1 MITAICEDVHG
12 VEFDEARYKR
22 HVLPDIQLHVDI
34 PISPPS
40 TLSSIDLT
48 YKQDY
53 VSYPCHPHLVR
64 DFLDLPGHVAETGP
78 PHKSWRSSMLCLPR
92 PSSLQTLSTSF
103 WVKYAPNDR
112 RSSVQSSMRN
122 NPFIALP
129 LDKLLSQLS
138 SKEAKFFAMLDS
150 ELQKIEAFYLDREEE
165 MRMRWRTL
173 REQLNEL
180 GDHMKHIEE
189 FHPKTLGWSS
199 AFLNCFKDART
210 LFRRRNNRPLRV
222 PDPEA
227 VRFKMCSTASFSPE
241 SKVYTIRKSTVRSRD
256 PDHYFDAKKKL
267 KKAVLEYYRGLE
279 VLHNYRILNLTGFR
293 KALKKFEKVTKI
305 LAQEQYMSERVEKS
319 VFASSTGVRS
329 VMSEIQDMYA
339 ALYVRGDKKKAM
351 VVLRAG
357 TQAKTHHFSTW
368 RSGLF
373 MGLALPA
380 FAAGLY
386 LSFQTET
393 RNAIPGWNGL
403 LFMYGV
409 LLVPV
414 LFGLLLG
421 LNLLVW
427 ARSSINYVFIFE
439 LDTSTRLDYRQYFEI
454 PSILLA
460 CLCYAF
466 VLSFSRIGPPL
477 LWPLIWLVI
486 VFGIMFNPSQLLFRP
501 SRFWFLKNTGKILL
515 SGLWHIEFTEFWMG
529 DQFCSF
535 IFTFSNFYFIGCVYA
550 NGSLKSLDPNWE
562 TCSSITQRWPAVFT
576 LASLPLL
583 FRLLQSIRRFVDSK
597 HVMHLINGGKYGT
610 GIISYLCFYIWRQQ
624 GPYGT
629 SLGFYFFSNLMYSV
643 YSLSWDFLMDWSLF
657 QPQARYP
664 LLRKELVY
672 PTPFYYIAI
681 VLNIVLKFCWLS
693 YLPPNGPSFFI
704 RTFICGLLEMLRRW
718 LWNFF
723 RVENEHLGNVEQYR
737 VTREVPL
744 PYSFGDSYTKI
755 FEDD

>member
-1 MITAICEDVHG
+1 MCHLTLVQAPEWKKAYIDYRGLKKMITAICEDVHG

-180 GDHMKHIEE
+180 GDHMKHIE
-189 FHPKTLGWSS
+189 
-199 AFLNCFKDART
+199 
-210 LFRRRNNRPLRV
+210 
-222 PDPEA
+222 
-227 VRFKMCSTASFSPE
+227 ASFSPE

-267 KKAVLEYYRGLE
+267 KKAVLEYYRT
-279 VLHNYRILNLTGFR
+279 ILNLTGFR
-293 KALKKFEKVTKI
+293 KALKKFEKVTK
-305 LAQEQYMSERVEKS
+305 VEKS

-427 ARSSINYVFIFE
+427 ARSSINYVFIFGKN
-439 LDTSTRLDYRQYFEI
+439 TSTSFREYITNFI

-515 SGLWHIEFTEFWMG
+515 SGLWHIEV